1 MKTGCRTDS
10 SDSGSDEL
18 TDVVFYSL
26 LKKFINFL
34 PVWLLLSQT
43 DLILQPIEPDLCR
56 IKKKKN
62 VVVVTNNTELLSTDP
77 KIIFRHTP
85 TFSEWE
91 KFTHLL
97 PRLSQTDEL
106 SLLLQQFDEIYVAVV
121 VESIDGQLEGGKT
134 KNHTDDEEG
143 YDVEE

>member
-1 MKTGCRTDS
+1 MKTGCQTDS

-56 IKKKKN
+56 ILKKN
-62 VVVVTNNTELLSTDP
+62 VVVVANNTELLSTDP

>member
-1 MKTGCRTDS
+1 MKTGCQTDS

-56 IKKKKN
+56 IKKKN

-121 VESIDGQLEGGKT
+121 VKSIDGQLEGGKT